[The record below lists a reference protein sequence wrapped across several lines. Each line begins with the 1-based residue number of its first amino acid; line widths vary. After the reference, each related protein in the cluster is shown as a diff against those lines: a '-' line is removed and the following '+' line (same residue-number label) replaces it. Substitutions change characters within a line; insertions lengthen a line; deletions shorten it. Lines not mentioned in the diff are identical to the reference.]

1 MVAGCRQRLL
11 SRAPRHALTSDEE
24 WTGVTGI
31 GRLDLGSLGKGVESI
46 PGASLAQRAKRWT
59 GSPAVRRFLP
69 TFHAGETACLL
80 LRTRDPRRGAVR
92 PEELLPEGTQLAAV
106 LGSPGDGAGSLASAG
121 CSRQAV
127 LVGVCLL
134 SLSRVPPGGKGRAA
148 RDPAVHLF
156 PGPSGPAGHREAC
169 TCHRSDFLRGC
180 VLVRTQEDLS
190 SRDSGRQPF
199 QVR

>member
-127 LVGVCLL
+127 LVVCLSAESKSCPPWREGAGRTGPRSS
-134 SLSRVPPGGKGRAA
+134 SLSGSQWPRGAQGSLYVPP
-148 RDPAVHLF
+148 
-156 PGPSGPAGHREAC
+156 
-169 TCHRSDFLRGC
+169 
-180 VLVRTQEDLS
+180 Q
-190 SRDSGRQPF
+190 
-199 QVR
+199 